1 MLHHILLAKLKP
13 DSPADKV
20 EELMVESRIR
30 LLKIP
35 EVMNLRC
42 GKRIDAKK
50 NPYEFFIAMDV
61 ENTNKLRVVQQSA
74 AFLQFKHHILDK
86 IVSESKEMSFEM
98 EPGKDIRYS

>member
-1 MLHHILLAKLKP
+1 MLNHVLLAKLKDGLP
-13 DSPADKV
+13 KEAV

-42 GKRIDAKK
+42 GKKIDPSA
-50 NPYEFFIAMDV
+50 PYDFFISMDV
-61 ENTNKLRVVQQSA
+61 ENTGKLKVVQQSA
-74 AFLQFKHHILDK
+74 IYLQFRHQVFDSK
-86 IVSESKEMSFEM
+86 VESSLQSNFEM